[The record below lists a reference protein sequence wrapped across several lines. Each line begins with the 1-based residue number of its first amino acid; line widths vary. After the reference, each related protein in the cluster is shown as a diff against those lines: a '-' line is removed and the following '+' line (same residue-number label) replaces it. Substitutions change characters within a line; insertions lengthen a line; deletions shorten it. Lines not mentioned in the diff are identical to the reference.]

1 MSTNSLVRAVKIKFS
16 YFSLIKSK
24 FSFLILP
31 FNSVAKSATADLVL
45 LNSVLVEAKV
55 VIVVSRSFE
64 VAEPFYLIK
73 IQLVSGIKKKM
84 VPLRS
89 FFRFSSATFNSWSI
103 RFEFTAQS
111 KKTKFNL
118 LIICCK
124 H

>member
-1 MSTNSLVRAVKIKFS
+1 MSTNSLVRAVEIKFF

-55 VIVVSRSFE
+55 VFVVSKSFE

-73 IQLVSGIKKKM
+73 IKPISGIKKKRI

-103 RFEFTAQS
+103 R
-111 KKTKFNL
+111 TKFNL
-118 LIICCK
+118 LIIYCK
-124 H
+124 Y